1 MTARALSG
9 LVRMAVKQWT
19 RAGRVSV
26 SVRLDSRGST
36 ARQVWRIGT
45 RNFATMTR
53 RVRSS
58 IGRTIRAFV
67 HRSYDACVRP
77 SVVRCVRSSIG
88 RTTRAFVHRSYDAC
102 VRPSVVRRVRSSI
115 GRTMRAFDHRS
126 YDASVRP
133 SVVRFVCSS
142 IGRTMRAFVH
152 RSYDACVRAF
162 VHRSYDSCVRL
173 SVVRCV
179 RSFIG
184 RTMRAFVYR
193 SYDACVRSSVVRC
206 VRSFIGRTISSEHD
220 ILSQN
225 DCFAVNVCL
234 PDVDECAS
242 SPCQHGGA
250 CVDRAN
256 GFRCDCPDGRF
267 GAVCDFET
275 GRQAQCLS
283 ASMSCHQTVQ

>member
-1 MTARALSG
+1 MLADRQTWMTARALSG

-115 GRTMRAFDHRS
+115 GRT
-126 YDASVRP
+126 
-133 SVVRFVCSS
+133 
-142 IGRTMRAFVH
+142 TRAFVH
-152 RSYDACVRAF
+152 RSYDACVRP
-162 VHRSYDSCVRL
+162 
-173 SVVRCV
+173 SVVRREC
-179 RSFIG
+179 SSIG
-184 RTMRAFVYR
+184 RTIRVFVHR